1 MASIQLVDNFV
12 NTAIDTVQTVYTSP
26 SDTVTAIDSFT
37 VANNSN
43 VNASYKAYIVT
54 SGGAESPQRPFKIVV
69 WGENDL
75 GIGIVNQVIPA
86 GASLRVESSAL
97 NSLYFTVSGRT
108 VS

>member
-1 MASIQLVDNFV
+1 MASIQLSTNFV
-12 NTAIDTVQTVYTSP
+12 NTITDTPETVYTSP
-26 SDTVTAIDSFT
+26 SSTDTVIDSIT
-37 VANNSN
+37 VANNSGIS
-43 VNASYKAYIVT
+43 ASYKAYIVAL
-54 SGGAESPQRPFKIVV
+54 GGSEFPQIPFEIVV

-86 GASLRVESSAL
+86 GGSLRVESSAL